1 MQCGKVCIIKSGVIC
16 LNKYAI
22 SKLKFCILIDIL
34 KVKIISESCDDAGGT
49 CSNARGHITVNGH
62 QHSLSYR
69 GVNIVLF
76 DYRSGIYEHRNTYDV
91 LVSTAARTDLANFLN
106 GLSSGKILFM
116 AVQDA
121 VAFSTDAALAL
132 QRFGV
137 SASFATTS
145 LPKSRCSMATISY
158 TGQERKKWENSV
170 NTANCI
176 GASIIEKN
184 IHVFRDLNGRDDCSQ
199 EMGVQSRK
207 IPDSGFTAESI
218 WQNFDSWRHMPYQ
231 ARIHQMLHSGWCSGE
246 NVPVSDFIQVDLGTV
261 KILTGLAIQGH
272 GTYYGHHYI
281 TKFSLEYSIDGYKW
295 LFYTD
300 IGSQSKKVFDGI
312 RRLEVIETRLN
323 WFQRTMMRFIKI
335 VPSARVSAHGTTCLR
350 MELYGCTP
358 QTPIFIEDDK
368 GDLNMNIQEVYTK
381 SLKVHYAV
389 PKETKVGFEISTAAD
404 DKTLST
410 IVDQVNFKKMNG
422 SIVHD
427 NGTVETNSGMVQ
439 ITQDELTKVE
449 ISAKIEFNAA
459 EANYYV
465 FNTNYTFQVSV

>member
-1 MQCGKVCIIKSGVIC
+1 M
-16 LNKYAI
+16 
-22 SKLKFCILIDIL
+22 IDIL
-34 KVKIISESCDDAGGT
+34 KVKIISESCDDVGGI
-49 CSNARGHITVNGH
+49 CGNARGHITVNGH

-76 DYRSGIYEHRNTYDV
+76 DYRSGIYEHRNYYDV
-91 LVSTAARTDLANFLN
+91 WGSTAAKTDLANFLN

-116 AVQDA
+116 AAKDA
-121 VAFSTDAALAL
+121 VEFSTGAALAL
-132 QRFGV
+132 QRFDV

-145 LPKSRCSMATISY
+145 LPKVRCSMATMAY
-158 TGQERKKWENSV
+158 TGQERKQWEWSL
-170 NTANCI
+170 NTVGCR
-176 GASIIEKN
+176 GASIIEKT

-207 IPDSGFTAESI
+207 IPDSGFTAKSI
-218 WQNFDSWRHMPYQ
+218 WSADRSRHMPNK
-231 ARIHQMLHSGWCSGE
+231 ARLHDRLHPGWCSGGY
-246 NVPVSDFIQVDLGTV
+246 VPVSDYIQVDLGTV

-281 TKFSLEYSIDGYKW
+281 TKFSLDYSIDGYKW

-335 VPSARVSAHGTTCLR
+335 VPAARVSSHGTTCLR

-381 SLKVHYAV
+381 SLKVHYSV

>member
-1 MQCGKVCIIKSGVIC
+1 M
-16 LNKYAI
+16 
-22 SKLKFCILIDIL
+22 
-34 KVKIISESCDDAGGT
+34 KIISESCDDAGGT

-62 QHSLSYR
+62 QHSLNTR
-69 GVNIVLF
+69 GINIVLF

-91 LVSTAARTDLANFLN
+91 LESTAARTDLANFLN

-116 AVQDA
+116 AVQGS
-121 VAFSTDAALAL
+121 VSFSTGAALAL

-145 LPKSRCSMATISY
+145 LPNSHCSMATISY
-158 TGQERKKWENSV
+158 TGKERKTWEKSV
-170 NTANCI
+170 NKRDCV
-176 GASIIEKN
+176 GASIIEKT
-184 IHVFRDLNGRDDCSQ
+184 IFIFRDLSGRDDCSQ

-207 IPDSGFTAESI
+207 IPISGFTARSI
-218 WQNFDSWRHMPYQ
+218 YTGEKSRHMPYQ
-231 ARIHQMLHSGWCSGE
+231 ARLHLRLHPGWCSQIYAL
-246 NVPVSDFIQVDLGTV
+246 VSDFLKIDLGTV

-272 GTYYGHHYI
+272 GTYHGHHYI
-281 TKFSLEYSIDGYKW
+281 TKFSLDYSIDGYKW

-335 VPSARVSAHGTTCLR
+335 VPSARVSANMMTCVR

-381 SLKVHYAV
+381 SLKVHYSV
-389 PKETKVGFEISTAAD
+389 PKETKVVFEMSTAAD

-427 NGTVETNSGMVQ
+427 NGTVETNSGMVK
-439 ITQDELTKVE
+439 IPQDETTKVDT
-449 ISAKIEFNAA
+449 SAKIEFNAA
-459 EANYYV
+459 EANYFV
-465 FNTNYTFQVSV
+465 FNTNYNFQVGKRSCI